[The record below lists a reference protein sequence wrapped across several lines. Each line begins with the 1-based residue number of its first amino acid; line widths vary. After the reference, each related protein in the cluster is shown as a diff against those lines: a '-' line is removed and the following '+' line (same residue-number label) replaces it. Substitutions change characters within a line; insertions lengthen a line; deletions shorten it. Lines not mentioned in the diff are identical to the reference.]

1 VAARQDL
8 GLKARFRTD
17 GRIEHLIEQLEQ
29 GIPCPV
35 GRLHTGLVIGWDR
48 VQCQFLMQDPNGEG
62 DLVNGGYVNTA
73 LGSGQAQP
81 YFERNWGRRLMM
93 EGAAGA
99 GGFRSTTGADQDS
112 GNSGSS
118 CSQSP
123 KTFIPITA
131 AIGAFAAKH
140 LMA

>member
-8 GLKARFRTD
+8 GLKARLRTD

-81 YFERNWGRRLMM
+81 YFERNWGRRWML
-93 EGAAGA
+93 EDSDQQRERIKTAGTVVA
-99 GGFRSTTGADQDS
+99 VALSHPRPSYPS
-112 GNSGSS
+112 LPPLEPLP
-118 CSQSP
+118 QS
-123 KTFIPITA
+123 I
-131 AIGAFAAKH
+131 
-140 LMA
+140 